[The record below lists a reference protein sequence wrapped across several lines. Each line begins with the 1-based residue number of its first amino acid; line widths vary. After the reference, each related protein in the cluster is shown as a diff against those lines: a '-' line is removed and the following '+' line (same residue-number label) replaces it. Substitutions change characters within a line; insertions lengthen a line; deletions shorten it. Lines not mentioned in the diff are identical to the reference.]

1 MSGKRA
7 STPMDGKP
15 ARLHG
20 MGFLPLLSLSMR
32 SLPNGDTGKTFSFTS
47 VLWRVM
53 LIAVLFIGNLAAQTW
68 WTVSSRTVSYD
79 PWWAGLLG
87 WSSYDFNVTGIIA
100 GIFAVAFAPGFLLF
114 FAGLFFSWVRW
125 VFLTSMALLISWISR
140 MLGVGLGKMI
150 LGVQV
155 RDGLIPADAVRSG
168 TNYVNLSSSADMA
181 DSWPVIAAAAVFAVV
196 ALALALLSGDHH
208 GGEMS
213 PRFRIGGNA
222 AIVVGLLGITLVECG
237 FMPNTLVLIVIAV
250 FVAFLWLPSEVR
262 AAREC
267 EARRVGALWEW
278 HAASLIWLEALV
290 VFLVVIF
297 GALGI

>member
-1 MSGKRA
+1 MSDKGA
-7 STPMDGKP
+7 PVH
-15 ARLHG
+15 LHG
-20 MGFLPLLSLSMR
+20 MGFLPVLSPSMR
-32 SLPNGDTGKTFSFTS
+32 SLPDGDMGKAFSLTS

-53 LIAVLFIGNLAAQTW
+53 LIAVLFIMNLAAQAW

-125 VFLTSMALLISWISR
+125 VFLTSMALLISWISS
-140 MLGVGLGKMI
+140 MLGVGSGKTI
-150 LGVQV
+150 LYVQV
-155 RDGLIPADAVRSG
+155 RGGVIPADAVRSG

-181 DSWPVIAAAAVFAVV
+181 DLWPVIAAAAVFAAV
-196 ALALALLSGDHH
+196 ALVFALISS
-208 GGEMS
+208 S
-213 PRFRIGGNA
+213 PRGGGMSSRLRIGGNV

-237 FMPNTLVLIVIAV
+237 LMPTTLALIVIAV
-250 FVAFLWLPSEVR
+250 FVAFLWLPGEVR

-267 EARRVGALWEW
+267 EACRVGAVWEW
-278 HAASLIWLEALV
+278 HAASLIWLETLV

>member
-7 STPMDGKP
+7 STPMGGKP
-15 ARLHG
+15 VRLHG

-32 SLPNGDTGKTFSFTS
+32 SLPDGDTGKTFSFTS

-53 LIAVLFIGNLAAQTW
+53 LIGMLFLGNLVAQTW
-68 WTVSSRTVSYD
+68 WTVSSRAVSYD

-125 VFLTSMALLISWISR
+125 VFLTSMVLLISWISR
-140 MLGVGLGKMI
+140 MLGVGLGKMV

-155 RDGLIPADAVRSG
+155 RNGAIPVDAVRSG

-181 DSWPVIAAAAVFAVV
+181 DLWPVIVAAAVFAVV
-196 ALALALLSGDHH
+196 ALALALISSGRH
-208 GGEMS
+208 GGVIS
-213 PRFRIGGNA
+213 PRLRIGGNA

-237 FMPNTLVLIVIAV
+237 LMPTILALIVIAV

-267 EARRVGALWEW
+267 EARRVGAVWEW
-278 HAASLIWLEALV
+278 HAASLIWLEAVV

>member
-7 STPMDGKP
+7 STRMGGKSVH
-15 ARLHG
+15 LHG
-20 MGFLPLLSLSMR
+20 MGFLPVLSLSMR
-32 SLPNGDTGKTFSFTS
+32 SLPDGDIGRAFSFTS

-87 WSSYDFNVTGIIA
+87 WSSYDFNVTGVIA

-114 FAGLFFSWVRW
+114 FAGLLFSRVRW
-125 VFLTSMALLISWISR
+125 VFLTSMVLLISVISR
-140 MLGVGLGKMI
+140 MLGVGLGKAI
-150 LGVQV
+150 LYVQV

-168 TNYVNLSSSADMA
+168 TNYVDLSSSAVVA
-181 DSWPVIAAAAVFAVV
+181 DSWLVVVAAAVFAAV
-196 ALALALLSGDHH
+196 ALALALLSSGRR
-208 GGEMS
+208 GEGMS
-213 PRFRIGGNA
+213 PRLRIGGNM

-237 FMPNTLVLIVIAV
+237 LMPNTLVLIVIAV

-267 EARRVGALWEW
+267 EARRVGAVWEW
-278 HAASLIWLEALV
+278 HAACLIWLEAVV

>member
-15 ARLHG
+15 VHLHG
-20 MGFLPLLSLSMR
+20 MGFLPVLSPSMR
-32 SLPNGDTGKTFSFTS
+32 SLPDGGTGKAFSFTS

-53 LIAVLFIGNLAAQTW
+53 LIAVLFIVNLAAQTW
-68 WTVSSRTVSYD
+68 WTVSSCTVSYD

-155 RDGLIPADAVRSG
+155 RDGVIPADAVRSG

-181 DSWPVIAAAAVFAVV
+181 DLWPVIAAAAVFAVV
-196 ALALALLSGDHH
+196 ALVLALLSRDRH
-208 GGEMS
+208 GGGMS
-213 PRFRIGGNA
+213 SRFRMGGNA
-222 AIVVGLLGITLVECG
+222 AIVVGLWGIILVERG
-237 FMPNTLVLIVIAV
+237 LMPNTLVLIAIAV

-262 AAREC
+262 VAREC
-267 EARRVGALWEW
+267 EARRVGAVWEW
-278 HAASLIWLEALV
+278 HAASLIWLETLV

-297 GALGI
+297 GVLGI

>member
-1 MSGKRA
+1 MNDKGA
-7 STPMDGKP
+7 P

-32 SLPNGDTGKTFSFTS
+32 SVPDGDTGRAFSFTS

-53 LIAVLFIGNLAAQTW
+53 LVGVLFIMNMAAQTW

-87 WSSYDFNVTGIIA
+87 WSSYDFTVTGIIA

-114 FAGLFFSWVRW
+114 FAGLLFSWVRW
-125 VFLTSMALLISWISR
+125 VFLTSMALLISWISS
-140 MLGVGLGKMI
+140 MLGVGLGKTI
-150 LGVQV
+150 LYVQV
-155 RDGLIPADAVRSG
+155 RGGLIPADAVRSG
-168 TNYVNLSSSADMA
+168 TNYVNLSSSAVVA
-181 DSWPVIAAAAVFAVV
+181 DSWPVIVAAAVFAAV
-196 ALALALLSGDHH
+196 ALVFALISSSLR
-208 GGEMS
+208 GGGMS
-213 PRFRIGGNA
+213 PRLRIGGNA
-222 AIVVGLLGITLVECG
+222 AIVVGLSGITLVECG
-237 FMPNTLVLIVIAV
+237 LMPTTLALIVIAV
-250 FVAFLWLPSEVR
+250 FVAFLWLPGEVR

-267 EARRVGALWEW
+267 EARRVDAMWEW
-278 HAASLIWLEALV
+278 HAASLIWLETLV